1 MDRGGLQPTGS
12 QRVRHD
18 STAQQ
23 HTAMDRPTKQ
33 SINKETLAQNNR
45 LDQTLS
51 FSLSLYGTL
60 PFVTIRMDLE
70 DAKLSEISHT
80 EKDKYHM
87 ISFTRGI

>member
-1 MDRGGLQPTGS
+1 MGS
-12 QRVRHD
+12 QRVGHD

-23 HTAMDRPTKQ
+23 QTAMDRPTKQ

-45 LDQTLS
+45 LDQTL
-51 FSLSLYGTL
+51 SLSLYGTL

-87 ISFTRGI
+87 ISLICGI